1 MEIFID
7 TYGSYLHVKDNMFE
21 IISSKDGNQ
30 ERNLISPKKISS
42 ILISKGVSVSSDCIA
57 LALINN
63 IDIIVLENDGTPIG
77 RFWHSKLGSTTKIR
91 KAQLIASM
99 NKKSVEYVLK
109 WISKKVNNQIDF
121 LKYLRKNRSEK
132 ALFIDSQIS
141 SMIDNYEKMIN
152 LNANCIKEIA
162 DKIRGYEGTISRYYF
177 DTLSDLLSKEYRFNG
192 RSFRPANDPF
202 NAFLNYAYGVLYSKV
217 EKSLIIAGIDPYL
230 GFMHRDDYNTLSM
243 VYDFIEQFRIYAD
256 EVVFK
261 LFSGKKVNKSHTN
274 IIHNAY
280 TLNKD
285 GKKLLME
292 HYNKF
297 LIEDKIRYNN
307 RNVSRNTIIQLEA
320 HNFAQELLN
329 NSGVK

>member
-7 TYGSYLHVKDNMFE
+7 TYGSYFHVKDNMFE
-21 IISSKDGNQ
+21 VITYDGTEQ
-30 ERNLISPKKISS
+30 KKIQISPKKITS
-42 ILISKGVSVSSDCIA
+42 IVVSKGISLSTDCIN

-63 IDIIVLENDGTPIG
+63 IDIIVLEDDGTPIG

-109 WISKKVNNQIDF
+109 WITRKVNNQIEF
-121 LKYLRKNRSEK
+121 LKILKKHRTEK
-132 ALFIDSQIS
+132 TAYIDEQITAMLLNLEKLIALD
-141 SMIDNYEKMIN
+141 
-152 LNANCIKEIA
+152 ANFIKEIA
-162 DKIRGYEGTISRYYF
+162 EQVRGYEGTISRYYF
-177 DTLSDLLSKEYRFNG
+177 ETLSNLLNDEYSFNG
-192 RSFRPANDPF
+192 RSFRPAKDPF

-217 EKSLIIAGIDPYL
+217 EKALILAGIDPYL

-243 VYDFIEQFRIYAD
+243 VFDFIEQFRIYAD

-261 LFSGKKVNKSHTN
+261 LFSSKKINKSHTDK
-274 IIHNAY
+274 IFDAFV
-280 TLNKD
+280 LNKE

-297 LIEDKIRYNN
+297 LIDEKVKYNN
-307 RNVSRNTIIQLEA
+307 RNISRVNIIQYEA
-320 HNFAQELLN
+320 HSFAQDLLN
-329 NSGVK
+329 NIEV